1 VATSKPIAS
10 ASLLL
15 FFSGSAALIYQT
27 LWVKQ
32 LALVVGVDVYAV
44 TVGVSAFFAGLA
56 IGNYGF
62 GRQADQVQSPLP
74 LYAGLEFGVAIAGI
88 SATWA
93 LAHADQPFVDLQD
106 QVGIMAWLL
115 PWFLVGFP
123 ASLMGGTFVILLR
136 TCQPKEQKVGET
148 AGILYAA
155 NTAGAIAG
163 TLATVF
169 VIVPALGIQRTA
181 WVAAGINVALAL
193 SALGLQRF
201 WSAAP
206 ALPPPAREIQYVPL
220 ALTLYTIAGG
230 LALGYEV
237 IWTQAIVQFL
247 STRAFAFA
255 MVLATYL
262 LGLTLGSW
270 GYAYWADRIR
280 KPWQVFG
287 LLLAAAGGSAF
298 AAVAILDRWL
308 LVAQSQSSQ
317 LAYQL
322 THSLMAMKLVSFS
335 VASAVFVFLPTL
347 LLGAA
352 YPLTVRLVARTNH
365 IGADTGL
372 VTALNTIGGIAGSL
386 VTGFILIP
394 QVGLV
399 HSLAGLAMLAVIL
412 GAIAFSQEARGV
424 ASAVMTLL
432 AVIGF
437 GVLTTLVPADQFAQ
451 LLTTQHPGELV
462 FYQES
467 AGATV
472 AVIEQSGSHH
482 SFHRLYIQGVSNTG
496 DAMPSLRYMRLQA
509 LLPLLI
515 HPGEPQS
522 ALVIGLGSGITSGAL
537 LAYPDLHKR
546 MAIELLPA
554 VVEASQFFSH
564 NHAVSLDPRVTIQ
577 TSDGRHEL
585 LRSKEKYDLITL
597 EPPPPSAAGVANLY
611 SQDFYQICKDK
622 LAPDGLLAQWWPLA
636 TQSEADSRSL
646 VRSMLDVYPYVS
658 LWTTELH
665 EMLLVASSSPIT
677 LNTQK
682 IEARFSH
689 PTVQAALT
697 EVGICSPQALL
708 ATYVTDQDGLRSFV
722 GAAPPVTDD
731 HPLIEYADW
740 VREDELT
747 QVLPHVMAT
756 HTAVPLGENNHWQV
770 EIEREQHI
778 LWMFYQA
785 GLAAYQGERN
795 RWFRLMNHVLQMDF
809 DNPYYQWFI
818 SGSESALDPEKT

>member
-1 VATSKPIAS
+1 MEKYKPLAS

-15 FFSGSAALIYQT
+15 FFSGLAALIYQT

-44 TVGVSAFFAGLA
+44 TIGVSAFFAGLA
-56 IGNYGF
+56 IGNFWLGH
-62 GRQADQVQSPLP
+62 QADRVESPLQ
-74 LYAGLEFGVAIAGI
+74 LYAGLEFGIAITGI

-106 QVGIMAWLL
+106 QVGIIAWLL
-115 PWFLVGFP
+115 PWLLVGLP
-123 ASLMGGTFVILLR
+123 AIFMGGTFVVLLR
-136 TCQPKEQKVGET
+136 TCQPLERKVGET

-155 NTAGAIAG
+155 NTAGAIVG

-169 VIVPALGIQRTA
+169 GIVPALGIQRTA
-181 WVAAGINVALAL
+181 WVAAGINGGLALA
-193 SALGLQRF
+193 ALGFQRF

-206 ALPPPAREIQYVPL
+206 APPHPSRDIHHAPL

-247 STRAFAFA
+247 STRAYAFA
-255 MVLATYL
+255 IVLATYL

-280 KPWQVFG
+280 YPWKVLG
-287 LLLAAAGGSAF
+287 LFLAAAGGSAF
-298 AAVAILDRWL
+298 ASVAMLGGWL
-308 LVAQSQSSQ
+308 LVAQYQASQI
-317 LAYQL
+317 AYQL

-335 VASAVFVFLPTL
+335 LAAAVFVLLPTL
-347 LLGAA
+347 CLGAA
-352 YPLTVRLVARTNH
+352 YPLAIRLVARTDQ
-365 IGADTGL
+365 IGGDTGL
-372 VTALNTIGGIAGSL
+372 VTALNTIGGIAGSM
-386 VTGFILIP
+386 VTGFVLIP
-394 QVGLV
+394 QLGLV
-399 HSLAGLAMLAVIL
+399 HSLAGLAMIAVIL
-412 GAIAFSQEARGV
+412 GATAFSQEAKGL
-424 ASAVMTLL
+424 ASAVMTPV

-437 GVLTTLVPADQFAQ
+437 GVLATLVPADKFAQ
-451 LLTTQHPGELV
+451 LLTTQHPGELL

-472 AVIEQSGSHH
+472 AVIEQSESNH

-537 LAYPDLHKR
+537 LSYPDLQKR
-546 MAIELLPA
+546 MVIELLPA
-554 VVEASQFFSH
+554 VAAASQFFSY
-564 NHAVSLDPRVTIQ
+564 NNAVSLDPHITIQ
-577 TSDGRHEL
+577 TSDGRHQL

-611 SQDFYQICKDK
+611 SRDFYQICKDT
-622 LAPDGLLAQWWPLA
+622 LAPEGLLAQWWPLA
-636 TQSEADSRSL
+636 TQNEADSRSL
-646 VRSMLDVYPYVS
+646 VQSMLDVYPYVS

-665 EMLLVASSSPIT
+665 EMLLVASLTPIT
-677 LNTQK
+677 LNPQK
-682 IEARFSH
+682 IQTRFSQ
-689 PTVQAALT
+689 PTVEAALA
-697 EVGICSPQALL
+697 EVGIRSPQALL
-708 ATYVTDQDGLRSFV
+708 ATYVTDQEGLRLYV

-740 VREDELT
+740 VRAEELI

-756 HTAVPLGENNHWQV
+756 HTTIPLGENNHWQS
-770 EIEREQHI
+770 EIEQEQYI

-795 RWFRLMNHVLQMDF
+795 RWFRLMTHVLQMDPN
-809 DNPYYQWFI
+809 NPYYQWFI
-818 SGSESALDPEKT
+818 SKSE